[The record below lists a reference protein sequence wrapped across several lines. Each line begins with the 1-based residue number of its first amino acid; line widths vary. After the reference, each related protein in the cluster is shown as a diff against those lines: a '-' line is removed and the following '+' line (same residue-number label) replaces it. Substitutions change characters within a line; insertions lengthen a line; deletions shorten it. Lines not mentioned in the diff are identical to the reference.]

1 MPKMPKQGLIPGA
14 DKVIMPA
21 PNNKADRETLK
32 ALVRVKLEDG
42 KTYRTVAS
50 EVGVSLSTIHRWN
63 KQTVKPE
70 EMEAAKN
77 AITALDL
84 QTLSKTSLINHLV
97 LDAIIEKASN
107 GELDDEDIKT
117 LSRVG
122 VDTSK
127 IHGIHWDKVLLR
139 DGTLAQPTHPVTIE
153 KVVAMLLA
161 KGQADRDAA
170 DRIREER
177 KAYEDMQREEKNVTP
192 PR

>member
-1 MPKMPKQGLIPGA
+1 
-14 DKVIMPA
+14 MPA

-32 ALVRVKLEDG
+32 ALVRVKLEEG
-42 KTYRTVAS
+42 KTYRDVAS

-63 KQTVKPE
+63 KQTVKPD

-107 GELDDEDIKT
+107 GELDEEDIKT

-127 IHGIHWDKVLLR
+127 IHGIHWDKIMMR
-139 DGTLAQPTHPVTIE
+139 DGTLAQPTHPVSVDSVI
-153 KVVAMLLA
+153 AMLLSR
-161 KGQADRDAA
+161 GEADRAMA
-170 DRIREER
+170 DRIREE
-177 KAYEDMQREEKNVTP
+177 KEMYKTLKSDMKGVIDV
-192 PR
+192 

>member
-1 MPKMPKQGLIPGA
+1 
-14 DKVIMPA
+14 MPA

-63 KQTVKPE
+63 KQTVKPD

-97 LDAIIEKASN
+97 LDAIIEKANN

-139 DGTLAQPTHPVTIE
+139 DGTLAQPTHPVTYDQ
-153 KVVAMLLA
+153 VVAMLLA

>member
-1 MPKMPKQGLIPGA
+1 
-14 DKVIMPA
+14 MPA

-32 ALVRVKLEDG
+32 ALVRVKLAEG
-42 KTYRTVAS
+42 KPYRTVAS

-63 KQTVKPE
+63 KQTVEPD

-107 GELDDEDIKT
+107 GGLDDEDIKT

-127 IHGIHWDKVLLR
+127 IHGIHWDKVMLR
-139 DGTLAQPTHPVTIE
+139 DGILAQPTHPLTVEGAT
-153 KVVAMLLA
+153 ALLLA
-161 KGQADRDAA
+161 QAQADKDAA
-170 DRIREER
+170 ERIREER
-177 KAYEDMQREEKNVTP
+177 MMFKVMQAEGHMKDVTP
-192 PR
+192 SR

>member
-1 MPKMPKQGLIPGA
+1 
-14 DKVIMPA
+14 MPA

-32 ALVRVKLEDG
+32 ALVRVKLAEG

-63 KQTVKPE
+63 MQTVKPD

-84 QTLSKTSLINHLV
+84 QTLSRTSLINRLV
-97 LDAIIEKASN
+97 LEAIIEKASN
-107 GELDDEDIKT
+107 GELDKEDIKT

-127 IHGIHWDKVLLR
+127 IHGIHWDKVMLR
-139 DGTLAQPTHPVTIE
+139 DGTLAQPTHPLTVEGAT
-153 KVVAMLLA
+153 AMLLA
-161 KGQADRDAA
+161 QAQADKDAA
-170 DRIREER
+170 ERLREER
-177 KAYEDMQREEKNVTP
+177 KAYEVMQREEKNVTP
-192 PR
+192 SR

>member
-1 MPKMPKQGLIPGA
+1 
-14 DKVIMPA
+14 MPA

-32 ALVRVKLEDG
+32 ALVRVKLEEG
-42 KTYRTVAS
+42 KPYRTVAS

-63 KQTVKPE
+63 KQTVKPD

-97 LDAIIEKASN
+97 LDAIIEKANN

-127 IHGIHWDKVLLR
+127 IHGIHWDKVMMR
-139 DGTLAQPTHPVTIE
+139 DGTLVPPTHPVTYDQAI
-153 KVVAMLLA
+153 AMLLA
-161 KGQADRDAA
+161 QGQADREMA
-170 DRIREER
+170 DRIKEER
-177 KAYEDMQREEKNVTP
+177 KAYQAMKDDMKGAIDV
-192 PR
+192 

>member
-1 MPKMPKQGLIPGA
+1 
-14 DKVIMPA
+14 MPA

-42 KTYRTVAS
+42 KTYRTVAR

-63 KQTVKPE
+63 KQTVKPA

-97 LDAIIEKASN
+97 LDAL
-107 GELDDEDIKT
+107 LDIAEGDGLKEEDLKT

-127 IHGIHWDKVLLR
+127 IHGIHWDKVMLR
-139 DGTLAQPTHPVTIE
+139 DGTLSQAAQPFVWGGT
-153 KVVAMLLA
+153 
-161 KGQADRDAA
+161 
-170 DRIREER
+170 
-177 KAYEDMQREEKNVTP
+177 
-192 PR
+192 

>member
-1 MPKMPKQGLIPGA
+1 
-14 DKVIMPA
+14 MPA

-32 ALVRVKLEDG
+32 ALVRVKLEEG
-42 KTYRTVAS
+42 KAYRAVAS

-63 KQTVKPE
+63 KQTVEPA

-97 LDAIIEKASN
+97 LDAIIEKANN

-139 DGTLAQPTHPVTIE
+139 DGTLAQPAQTVSFDS
-153 KVVAMLLA
+153 VVAMLLA
-161 KGQADRDAA
+161 KGQADRDMA
-170 DRIREER
+170 DRIKEER
-177 KAYEDMQREEKNVTP
+177 KAYEVMQREEKNVTSS
-192 PR
+192 R

>member
-1 MPKMPKQGLIPGA
+1 
-14 DKVIMPA
+14 MPA

-42 KTYRTVAS
+42 KTYRDVAN

-63 KQTVKPE
+63 KQTVKPD

-107 GELDDEDIKT
+107 GELDAEDIKT

-122 VDTSK
+122 VNTSK
-127 IHGIHWDKVLLR
+127 IHGIHWDKVELRSGTISQAHSRASPEQMILL
-139 DGTLAQPTHPVTIE
+139 
-153 KVVAMLLA
+153 LLA
-161 KGQADRDAA
+161 KAESDRAKADS
-170 DRIREER
+170 IR
-177 KAYEDMQREEKNVTP
+177 AEKEAFETLKEKGAIDI
-192 PR
+192 

>member
-1 MPKMPKQGLIPGA
+1 
-14 DKVIMPA
+14 MPA

-32 ALVRVKLEDG
+32 ALVRVKLEEG
-42 KTYRTVAS
+42 KPYRTVAS

-63 KQTVKPE
+63 KQTVKPD

-97 LDAIIEKASN
+97 LDAIIEKANN
-107 GELDDEDIKT
+107 GELYEEDIKT

-127 IHGIHWDKVLLR
+127 IHGIHWDKVMLR
-139 DGTLAQPTHPVTIE
+139 DGTLAHQTPPITPE
-153 KVVAMLLA
+153 GMMALLLA
-161 KGQADRDAA
+161 KGQAERDYAE
-170 DRIREER
+170 RIKEER
-177 KAYEDMQREEKNVTP
+177 KLYEVMQREEKNITP
-192 PR
+192 SR

>member
-1 MPKMPKQGLIPGA
+1 
-14 DKVIMPA
+14 MPA

-42 KTYRTVAS
+42 KTYRAVAS

-63 KQTVKPE
+63 KQTVKPD

-127 IHGIHWDKVLLR
+127 IYVITTDKIFLKE
-139 DGTLAQPTHPVTIE
+139 GSIPQPTVSLGH
-153 KVVAMLLA
+153 
-161 KGQADRDAA
+161 
-170 DRIREER
+170 
-177 KAYEDMQREEKNVTP
+177 Y
-192 PR
+192 PRHALRYRLSTV

>member
-1 MPKMPKQGLIPGA
+1 
-14 DKVIMPA
+14 MPA

-32 ALVRVKLEDG
+32 ALVKVKLEDG

-63 KQTVKPE
+63 MQIVKPD

-84 QTLSKTSLINHLV
+84 QTLSKTSLINRLV

-107 GELDDEDIKT
+107 GELDAEDIKT
-117 LSRVG
+117 LSRIG

-127 IHGIHWDKVLLR
+127 THGIHWDKVMLR
-139 DGTLAQPTHPVTIE
+139 DGTITHLPSRTSPEQMILL
-153 KVVAMLLA
+153 LLA
-161 KGQADRDAA
+161 KAEADRAKAA
-170 DRIREER
+170 SIKVEKE
-177 KAYEDMQREEKNVTP
+177 AYETMKEQGIIDL
-192 PR
+192 

>member
-1 MPKMPKQGLIPGA
+1 
-14 DKVIMPA
+14 MPA

-32 ALVRVKLEDG
+32 ALVRVKLEEG
-42 KTYRTVAS
+42 KTYRAVAS

-63 KQTVKPE
+63 KQTVKPA

-97 LDAIIEKASN
+97 LDAIIEKANN

-127 IHGIHWDKVLLR
+127 IHGIHWDKIMMR
-139 DGTLAQPTHPVTIE
+139 DGTLAQPIQPVTYD
-153 KVVAMLLA
+153 KAMAMLLA

-170 DRIREER
+170 DRLREER
-177 KAYEDMQREEKNVTP
+177 KAYEVMQREEKNVTP
-192 PR
+192 ARQS

>member
-1 MPKMPKQGLIPGA
+1 
-14 DKVIMPA
+14 MPA

-42 KTYRTVAS
+42 KTYRDVAS

-63 KQTVKPE
+63 KQTVKPD

-127 IHGIHWDKVLLR
+127 IHGIHWDKVMMR
-139 DGTLAQPTHPVTIE
+139 DGTLSQPTHPLTLE
-153 KVVAMLLA
+153 GATALLLSQA
-161 KGQADRDAA
+161 QADKAA
-170 DRIREER
+170 AERLREER
-177 KAYEDMQREEKNVTP
+177 KAYDLMRAQEKDVTP
-192 PR
+192 SR

>member
-1 MPKMPKQGLIPGA
+1 
-14 DKVIMPA
+14 MPA

-42 KTYRTVAS
+42 KTYRDVAS

-63 KQTVKPE
+63 MQTVKPD

-84 QTLSKTSLINHLV
+84 QTLSRTSLINRLV
-97 LDAIIEKASN
+97 LEAIIEKASN
-107 GELDDEDIKT
+107 GELDKEDIKT

-127 IHGIHWDKVLLR
+127 IHGIHWDKVMMR
-139 DGTLAQPTHPVTIE
+139 DGTLVPPTHPVSYDQA
-153 KVVAMLLA
+153 VAMLLA

-170 DRIREER
+170 DRLREER
-177 KAYEDMQREEKNVTP
+177 KAYQAMQDDMKGVIDV
-192 PR
+192 

>member
-1 MPKMPKQGLIPGA
+1 
-14 DKVIMPA
+14 MPA

-32 ALVRVKLEDG
+32 ALVRVKLEEG
-42 KTYRTVAS
+42 KTYRAVAS

-63 KQTVKPE
+63 KQTVKPD

-127 IHGIHWDKVLLR
+127 IHGIHWDKVNLR
-139 DGTLAQPTHPVTIE
+139 DGLLSEPTKPVTFDQ
-153 KVVAMLLA
+153 VVAMLLA
-161 KGQADRDAA
+161 KGQQERDTA

-177 KAYEDMQREEKNVTP
+177 KAYESMRSDMKGTIDV
-192 PR
+192 

>member
-1 MPKMPKQGLIPGA
+1 
-14 DKVIMPA
+14 MPA

-42 KTYRTVAS
+42 KTYRAVAS

-63 KQTVKPE
+63 KQTVKPD

-97 LDAIIEKASN
+97 LDAIIEKANN

-127 IHGIHWDKVLLR
+127 IHGIHWDKVMMR
-139 DGTLAQPTHPVTIE
+139 DGTLVQPTHPVSVDSVI
-153 KVVAMLLA
+153 AMLLS
-161 KGQADRDAA
+161 KGEADRAA
-170 DRIREER
+170 AERIREER
-177 KAYEDMQREEKNVTP
+177 KSFEAMDDKLKSTKVIDV
-192 PR
+192 

>member
-1 MPKMPKQGLIPGA
+1 
-14 DKVIMPA
+14 MPA

-32 ALVRVKLEDG
+32 ALVRVKLAEG
-42 KTYRTVAS
+42 KPYRTVAS

-63 KQTVKPE
+63 KQTVEPD

-84 QTLSKTSLINHLV
+84 QTLSRTSLINHLV

-117 LSRVG
+117 LSKVG

-127 IHGIHWDKVLLR
+127 IHGIHWDKVMLR
-139 DGTLAQPTHPVTIE
+139 DGTLSHPQSSASPEQMIL
-153 KVVAMLLA
+153 MLLA
-161 KGQADRDAA
+161 KAEADRAKAA
-170 DRIREER
+170 SIQVEKE
-177 KAYEDMQREEKNVTP
+177 AFEVMQEKGIIDL
-192 PR
+192 

>member
-1 MPKMPKQGLIPGA
+1 
-14 DKVIMPA
+14 MPA

-32 ALVRVKLEDG
+32 ALVRVKLAEG
-42 KTYRTVAS
+42 KPYRTVAS

-63 KQTVKPE
+63 KQTVKPD

-97 LDAIIEKASN
+97 LDAIIEKANN
-107 GELDDEDIKT
+107 GELDEEDIKT

-127 IHGIHWDKVLLR
+127 IHGIHWDKVMMR
-139 DGTLAQPTHPVTIE
+139 DGTLAHPIQPVTYE
-153 KVVAMLLA
+153 KAVALLLA

-170 DRIREER
+170 ERIREER
-177 KAYEDMQREEKNVTP
+177 KAYEVMQADMKD
-192 PR
+192 

>member
-1 MPKMPKQGLIPGA
+1 
-14 DKVIMPA
+14 MPA

-32 ALVRVKLEDG
+32 ALVRVKLEEG
-42 KTYRTVAS
+42 KTYRAVAS

-63 KQTVKPE
+63 KQTVKPD

-127 IHGIHWDKVLLR
+127 IHGIHWDKIMMR
-139 DGTLAQPTHPVTIE
+139 DGTLAQPTQPVTPE
-153 KVVAMLLA
+153 GMVAMLLA
-161 KGQADRDAA
+161 KSQQERDTA
-170 DRIREER
+170 DRIREEV
-177 KAYEDMQREEKNVTP
+177 KARELMLAQEKDVTP

>member
-1 MPKMPKQGLIPGA
+1 
-14 DKVIMPA
+14 VPA

-32 ALVRVKLEDG
+32 ALVRVKLEEG
-42 KTYRTVAS
+42 KTYRDVAS

-63 KQTVKPE
+63 KQTVEPD

-84 QTLSKTSLINHLV
+84 QTLSKTSLINRLV

-127 IHGIHWDKVLLR
+127 IHGIHWDKVMLR
-139 DGTLAQPTHPVTIE
+139 DGTLAQPTHPLTVEGAT
-153 KVVAMLLA
+153 ALLLA
-161 KGQADRDAA
+161 QAQADKDAA
-170 DRIREER
+170 ERLREER
-177 KAYEDMQREEKNVTP
+177 KARELMQREEKNVTP
-192 PR
+192 SR

>member
-1 MPKMPKQGLIPGA
+1 
-14 DKVIMPA
+14 MPA
-21 PNNKADRETLK
+21 PNNKMDRETLK

-42 KTYRTVAS
+42 KTYRAVAS

-63 KQTVKPE
+63 KQTVKPD

-84 QTLSKTSLINHLV
+84 QTLSKTSLINRLV
-97 LDAIIEKASN
+97 LDAIIDKASN

-127 IHGIHWDKVLLR
+127 IHGIHWDKVMMR
-139 DGTLAQPTHPVTIE
+139 DGTLAKPTHPLTVEGAT
-153 KVVAMLLA
+153 ALLLA
-161 KGQADRDAA
+161 QAQADKDAA
-170 DRIREER
+170 ERLREER
-177 KAYEDMQREEKNVTP
+177 EMYKVIHGDEAKGSKVIDV
-192 PR
+192 

>member
-1 MPKMPKQGLIPGA
+1 
-14 DKVIMPA
+14 MPA

-32 ALVRVKLEDG
+32 ALVRVKLAEG
-42 KTYRTVAS
+42 KPYRTVAS

-63 KQTVKPE
+63 KQTVKPD

-84 QTLSKTSLINHLV
+84 QTLSKTSLINRLV

-127 IHGIHWDKVLLR
+127 IHGIHWDKIMMR
-139 DGTLAQPTHPVTIE
+139 DGTLAQPIQPLTYD
-153 KVVAMLLA
+153 KAMAMLLA
-161 KGQADRDAA
+161 KGQADRDRAEM
-170 DRIREER
+170 IKQETE
-177 KAYEDMQREEKNVTP
+177 AYKVMQAKEKNITP
-192 PR
+192 SR

>member
-1 MPKMPKQGLIPGA
+1 
-14 DKVIMPA
+14 MPA

-32 ALVRVKLEDG
+32 ALVRVKLEER

-63 KQTVKPE
+63 KQTVKPD

-84 QTLSKTSLINHLV
+84 QTLSKTSLINRLV

-127 IHGIHWDKVLLR
+127 IHGIHWDKVMMR
-139 DGTLAQPTHPVTIE
+139 DGTLVQPPSTVSYDQ
-153 KVVAMLLA
+153 AMAYLLA
-161 KGQADRDAA
+161 KGQVERDTAE
-170 DRIREER
+170 RIKEER
-177 KAYEDMQREEKNVTP
+177 KAFEAMGPELKGVRDVTP
-192 PR
+192 R

>member
-1 MPKMPKQGLIPGA
+1 
-14 DKVIMPA
+14 MPA

-42 KTYRTVAS
+42 KTYRAVAS

-63 KQTVKPE
+63 KQTVKPD

-84 QTLSKTSLINHLV
+84 QTLSKTSLINRLV
-97 LDAIIEKASN
+97 LDAIIEKANN

-127 IHGIHWDKVLLR
+127 IHGIHWDKVMLR
-139 DGTLAQPTHPVTIE
+139 DGTLAHQTPPITPE
-153 KVVAMLLA
+153 SAMALLLA
-161 KGQADRDAA
+161 KGQAERDYAE
-170 DRIREER
+170 RIREER
-177 KAYEDMQREEKNVTP
+177 KAFEVMQREEKNVTP
-192 PR
+192 SR